1 MTLVSS
7 SQWEFLCSFTPF
19 TCSFSQFTDASPML
33 GTGDTFV
40 PKEISLHGGGELRER
55 SGQGLQIRP
64 DQLLWNFRRG
74 GSHPSWGIK
83 EGFLQE
89 VAFKLTLE
97 NVAIKR

>member
-1 MTLVSS
+1 MGT
-7 SQWEFLCSFTPF
+7 EF
-19 TCSFSQFTDASPML
+19 ML
-33 GTGDTFV
+33 GIEKSFGYRS
-40 PKEISLHGGGELRER
+40 ISLHGGGELRER